1 MEEYDENAGVWDS
14 SVVPDGAAESD
25 RMSVDFI
32 TPASGFD
39 VRTGGGG
46 AHDGYLGLHGNSA
59 LKNKVR
65 QILSFGDIA
74 QSVGTLCTT
83 SRYEPGG
90 KKGYI
95 FYGGRTIW
103 LHGHFRGSAKVAK
116 YGNYG
121 YHWYSHPHDHPAVK
135 TTDWIVMCS
144 TNGGDQEI
152 WVNGDDNAPLR
163 ANSRPVANE
172 WNQGE
177 IFVGK
182 VGRLNQRTNREPSEY
197 RIGEVIAWNRGF
209 KSDELQDVTQYLID
223 RLAGSAT

>member
-1 MEEYDENAGVWDS
+1 MEDYDENAGVWDS

-32 TPASGFD
+32 TPASGYD

-59 LKNKVR
+59 LKDKVR
-65 QILSFGDIA
+65 KRLSFGDIA

-83 SRYEPGG
+83 ARYEPGG
-90 KKGYI
+90 PQGYI
-95 FYGGRTIW
+95 FYGGRTFW
-103 LHGHFRGSAKVAK
+103 AHSHWRGYAKVAL
-116 YGNYG
+116 YQRWFSSPNDY
-121 YHWYSHPHDHPAVK
+121 PAVK
-135 TTDWIVMCS
+135 TTDWAVMCS

-152 WVNGDDNAPLR
+152 WVNGGDNAPLR
-163 ANSRPVANE
+163 ANSRPVNDD

-177 IFVGK
+177 VFVGRW
-182 VGRLNQRTNREPSEY
+182 GRLMKTSNREPSEF

-209 KSDELQDVTQYLID
+209 TSDELQDVTQYLMD